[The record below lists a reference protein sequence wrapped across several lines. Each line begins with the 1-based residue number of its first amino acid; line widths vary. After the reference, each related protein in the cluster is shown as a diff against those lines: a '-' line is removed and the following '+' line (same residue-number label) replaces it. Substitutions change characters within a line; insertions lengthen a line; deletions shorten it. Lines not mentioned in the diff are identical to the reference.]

1 MNLFK
6 VTILSTLLFLGNFSK
21 LSAQTQLELSSGSM
35 SSPANG
41 ATTANQI
48 ATKLENTTGTTFVAY
63 SPTITV
69 TASFSNQQFAVPV
82 GLVST
87 GTGMVYGASTNSLG
101 NTAVSLPVFNLMNSI
116 SSPANTNFTSNPN
129 GTAGTGI
136 DVTTNS
142 GFSFYNSVYPLYN
155 SSKSLNGRYYYGDLT
170 LTFNRPVSDPVLQ
183 ISGLGGNVNF
193 GGTNIQGFSSELELQ
208 NSGLTAVEL
217 SGTAEFNVTSNKI
230 LNSATTLG
238 PISGSG
244 AASGSVKIE
253 GTNITSI
260 TFKVYLRGD
269 GKGTA
274 WANADINAGD
284 VFVIGVS
291 MNKPVTVSGNIY
303 NDVNGLTDGIVNG
316 TGTNVGG
323 ALYANLVDASNK
335 VVASV
340 AVGAGGTYSFS
351 SISAGAYTVVLS
363 TTLGTQGSNA
373 PSASL
378 PAGYVNT
385 GEFIG
390 SGAGSDGTINGII
403 AVTGAT
409 TDVTNVNFGIY
420 SCPTITNP
428 SAAQTICIGQSG
440 SNISVNTSSNT
451 ASGIKFVRFTSD
463 QIAGSSPTAS
473 ELAAI
478 YAGTTISTVTPTG
491 GSAPYTATYTWN
503 SADFPNATTSTITYH
518 VYAIVTPDPGTTC
531 RPVQEITVVVNA
543 LPVIASIT
551 GTTSVCVGQT
561 TTLSDVTASGVWK
574 SVSTGV
580 ATVSATGV
588 VTGVSAGTSIIR
600 YTVTNGNGCKD
611 SVATTVTV
619 NALPVIA
626 AITGTTSVCVAKTT
640 TLSSTTTGGVWKSVS
655 TGVATVSATGV
666 VTGVSAGT
674 SIIRYTVTNGNGCV
688 DSVSTTVT
696 VNALPVIAAITGTT
710 TVCVGQTTPLADA
723 TASGVWKSVS
733 TGVATINASGIV
745 TGVTAGTSIIRYTIT
760 NGNGCVD
767 SVSTTVTV
775 NALPVIAA
783 ITGTTTVCVGQTTPL
798 ADATASGVWKS
809 VSTGVATIN
818 ASGVVTGVTAGT
830 SIIRY
835 TITNGNGCVDSV
847 STTVTVN
854 ALPVIAAITGGTT
867 ICVAK
872 TTTLSSTTT
881 GGVWKS
887 VSTGVATVSA
897 TGVVTGI
904 SAGTSIIRYTVT
916 NGNGCVDSVS
926 TTVTANALPVIA
938 AITGGTTIC
947 VAKTTTLSSTTTGGV
962 WSSVS
967 TGVATVS
974 ATGVVTGISAGT
986 SIIRYTVTNVNGCVD
1001 SVSTTVTV
1009 NALPVIAAITGGTT
1023 ICVAKTTQLADA
1035 TASGVWSSVSTGV
1048 ATVSATGVVTGVSAG
1063 TSIIRYTVTN
1073 GNGCVDSVSTTIT
1086 VNALPVIAAITGGTT
1101 ICVAK
1106 TTQLADAT
1114 ASGVWSSVSTG
1125 VATVNSTGLVSGI
1138 SAGTSIIRY
1147 TVTNG
1152 NGCVDSVSTTVTVNA
1167 LPVIAAITGGT
1178 TICVAKTTQ
1187 LADAT
1192 ASGVWSSVS
1201 TGVATINS
1209 TGLVTGV
1216 SAGTSIIRYTVTNG
1230 NGCVDS
1236 VSTTVT
1242 VNALPVI
1249 APITG
1254 TTSVCASSTTQLAD
1268 ATASGVWTSTNTNA
1282 ATVNSTG
1289 LVSGI
1294 NAGTSIIRY
1303 TVTNGN
1309 GCVDSVSTTVTVNAL
1324 PIVAPITGN
1333 TINSVTDVITLSS
1346 TTTGGVWTS
1355 SNTSIATVSSSG
1367 VVTGVSTGTV
1377 TISYTV
1383 TNGSGCV
1390 TTVTYV
1396 ITINPKAN
1404 G

>member
-1 MNLFK
+1 MKTFLK
-6 VTILSTLLFLGNFSK
+6 TTKMKMLKQLVLTLLIVVSSLLK
-21 LSAQTQLELSSGSM
+21 LSAQTQLELSSGSLP
-35 SSPANG
+35 SPANG
-41 ATTANQI
+41 ATTTNQT
-48 ATKLENTTGTTFVAY
+48 ATKLENTTGSTFVAY
-63 SPTITV
+63 SPSITV
-69 TASFSNQQFAVPV
+69 TASFSNQQYTTVPV
-82 GLVST
+82 GVVST

-101 NTAVSLPVFNLMNSI
+101 TTAVSLPVFNLMNTI
-116 SSPANTNFTSNPN
+116 SSPTNSSFTSNPN

-136 DVTTNS
+136 DVAVNS

-155 SSKSLNGRYYYGDLT
+155 TSASLTGRYYYGDLT

-208 NSGLTAVEL
+208 TAGVTASKL
-217 SGTAEFNVTSNKI
+217 SGSTEFSVATNKI
-230 LNSATTLG
+230 LNSATTLSN
-238 PISGSG
+238 ISGSG
-244 AASGSVKIE
+244 AASGSVKVA
-253 GTNITSI
+253 GTNITTL

-274 WANADINAGD
+274 WANANINAGD

-291 MNKPVTVSGNIY
+291 MNKPVTVSGNVY
-303 NDVNGLTDGIVNG
+303 NDVNGLTDNIVNG
-316 TGTNVGG
+316 TGTNAGG
-323 ALYANLVDASNK
+323 TLYANLVDGNNK
-335 VVASV
+335 VVAATAV
-340 AVGAGGTYSFS
+340 ASDGTYSFTA
-351 SISAGAYTVVLS
+351 ISAGAYTVVLS
-363 TTLGTQGSNA
+363 TTQGTQGATA
-373 PSASL
+373 PSATL
-378 PAGYVNT
+378 PGAYVNT
-385 GEFIG
+385 GEYVG
-390 SGAGSDGTINGII
+390 TGAGSDGTINGITAI
-403 AVTGAT
+403 TVTT

-420 SCPTITNP
+420 SCPTITSP

-440 SNISVNTSSNT
+440 SNITVSTSSNT
-451 ASGIKFVRFTSD
+451 ASGIKFVRFTTD
-463 QIAGSSPTAS
+463 QIAGASPTAA

-478 YAGTTISTVTPTG
+478 YAGTAISTVTPTG

-503 SADFPNATTSTITYH
+503 SADFPNATTSPITYY

-531 RPVQEITVVVNA
+531 RPVQEITVTVNA

-561 TTLSDVTASGVWK
+561 TTLSDATASGVWKSVSTGVATISAGGVVTGVAAGTSIIRYTVTNGNGCKDSVATTVTVNALPTIAAITGTTSVCVGQTTTLADVTASGVWKSVSTGVATISAGGVVTGVAAGTSVIRYTVTNGSGCIDSVTTTVTVNALPTIAAITGTTSVCVAKTTTLSSTTTGGIWK

-600 YTVTNGNGCKD
+600 YTVTNG
-611 SVATTVTV
+611 S
-619 NALPVIA
+619 
-626 AITGTTSVCVAKTT
+626 
-640 TLSSTTTGGVWKSVS
+640 
-655 TGVATVSATGV
+655 
-666 VTGVSAGT
+666 
-674 SIIRYTVTNGNGCV
+674 GCV
-688 DSVSTTVT
+688 DSVS
-696 VNALPVIAAITGTT
+696 A
-710 TVCVGQTTPLADA
+710 
-723 TASGVWKSVS
+723 
-733 TGVATINASGIV
+733 
-745 TGVTAGTSIIRYTIT
+745 
-760 NGNGCVD
+760 
-767 SVSTTVTV
+767 
-775 NALPVIAA
+775 
-783 ITGTTTVCVGQTTPL
+783 
-798 ADATASGVWKS
+798 
-809 VSTGVATIN
+809 
-818 ASGVVTGVTAGT
+818 
-830 SIIRY
+830 
-835 TITNGNGCVDSV
+835 
-847 STTVTVN
+847 TVTVN

-872 TTTLSSTTT
+872 TTQLSDATAS
-881 GGVWKS
+881 GVWTS
-887 VSTGVATVSA
+887 VSTGVATVNASGLV
-897 TGVVTGI
+897 TGV
-904 SAGTSIIRYTVT
+904 SAGTSVIRYTVT
-916 NGNGCVDSVS
+916 NGNGCVDSV
-926 TTVTANALPVIA
+926 A
-938 AITGGTTIC
+938 
-947 VAKTTTLSSTTTGGV
+947 
-962 WSSVS
+962 
-967 TGVATVS
+967 
-974 ATGVVTGISAGT
+974 
-986 SIIRYTVTNVNGCVD
+986 
-1001 SVSTTVTV
+1001 TTVTV

-1023 ICVAKTTQLADA
+1023 ICVAKTTQLSDA
-1035 TASGVWSSVSTGV
+1035 TGSGVWTSVSTGV
-1048 ATVSATGVVTGVSAG
+1048 ATVNASGLVTGVSAG

-1073 GNGCVDSVSTTIT
+1073 GNGCVDSVATTVT

-1106 TTQLADAT
+1106 TTQLSDAT
-1114 ASGVWSSVSTG
+1114 ASGVWTSVSTG
-1125 VATVNSTGLVSGI
+1125 VATISATGLVTGV

-1187 LADAT
+1187 LSDAT
-1192 ASGVWSSVS
+1192 ASGVWTSVS
-1201 TGVATINS
+1201 TGVATVS
-1209 TGLVTGV
+1209 ATGLVTGV

-1236 VSTTVT
+1236 VASTVT

-1249 APITG
+1249 AAITGGTTICVAKTTQLADATASGVWTSVSTGVATVNASGLVTGVAAGTSIIRYTVTNGNGCVDSVASTVTVNALPVIAAITG

-1268 ATASGVWTSTNTNA
+1268 VTGSGVWTSTNTSV

-1294 NAGTSIIRY
+1294 SAGTSIIRY
-1303 TVTNGN
+1303 TVTNVN
-1309 GCVDSVSTTVTVNAL
+1309 GCTDSVSTTVTVNAL

-1355 SNTSIATVSSSG
+1355 SNTAIATVSASG

-1390 TTVTYV
+1390 TTVTYA